1 MKIFKIRRLIKKIN
15 MKSVRLLEKE
25 AFETLK
31 TEFKYKNPMQSP
43 RLVKVVLSSGIG
55 SFKDKK
61 KIDIVKDRL
70 SKIAGQKIA
79 TKGAKK
85 SIASFKVREGDP
97 VGSMVTL
104 RGARMYS
111 FMDKLLNIA
120 LPRTKDFRGL
130 SISSVDGM
138 GNISLGL
145 REHTIFPETT
155 DEDLKDV
162 FGIGVMVVTTG
173 RNKREAEAFFKKL
186 GFPFKKTEEA
196 KAKK

>member
-1 MKIFKIRRLIKKIN
+1 

-145 REHTIFPETT
+145 REQTIFPETT

-162 FGIGVMVVTTG
+162 FGIGVTVVTTA
-173 RNKREAEAFFKKL
+173 RTKKEAEAFFKKL